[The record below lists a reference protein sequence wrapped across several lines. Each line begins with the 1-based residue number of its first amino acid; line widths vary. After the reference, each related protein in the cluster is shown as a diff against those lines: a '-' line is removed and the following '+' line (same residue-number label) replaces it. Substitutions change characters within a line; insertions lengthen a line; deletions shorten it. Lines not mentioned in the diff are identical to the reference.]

1 MRVRLSESE
10 FERRRAKIACR
21 MEERELDGLCVFSP
35 TQVFYL
41 TGFAFIATER
51 PICAVYVPKENTV
64 MLFVPLLEV
73 EHAEEAFA
81 EDIRTYEEYPGDPH
95 PMKRLV
101 QILSELGIGS
111 GRIGVDSDGY
121 GGGFGYAGPRLSDV
135 VAGPVVAAKDLI
147 QWLMQIK
154 SEEEIELI
162 RHACFW
168 AGEAHRLLQE
178 YTAVGAVETDVSF
191 RASHEASMRMVAAL
205 GPEYRSMR
213 YNTFPAQADYRGQIG
228 ARSAVAHSITVNAA
242 FEPGDIVVTG
252 AAAEVGGYLSELE
265 RTMVVGPPS
274 DRQQRLFDQM
284 LKVRDVALRKIH
296 PAVTCSA
303 VDEEVRRAYK
313 DLGVEEFWRHHTG
326 HSIGYGM
333 HEAPFLDVG
342 DDTMIQEGMVFT
354 IEPGLYVPGVGG
366 FRHSDTVLV
375 KEDGIEMLTSYPQ
388 DLRNLTV
395 SAD

>member
-1 MRVRLSESE
+1 MRVRLSERE
-10 FERRRAKIACR
+10 FERRRAKIGRR
-21 MEERELDGLCVFSP
+21 MEERELDALCVFSP

-51 PICAVYVPKENTV
+51 PICAVYVPEEKTV

-73 EHAEEAFA
+73 EHAEEASA
-81 EDIRTYEEYPGDPH
+81 DDIRTYEEYPGARH
-95 PMKRLV
+95 PMKRLAR
-101 QILSELGIGS
+101 IFSEMGIGP

-135 VAGPVVAAKDLI
+135 VEGSVVAAKDLI
-147 QWLMQIK
+147 HRLMWIK

-178 YTAVGAVETDVSF
+178 YTAVGVVETDVSF
-191 RASHEASMRMVAAL
+191 RASHEASMRMVASL

-228 ARSAVAHSITVNAA
+228 ARSAVPHSITVNAR

-265 RTMVVGPPS
+265 RTMVIGPPS
-274 DRQQRLFDQM
+274 GRQQRLFDQM
-284 LKVRDVALRKIH
+284 MTVRDVALRMIR
-296 PAVTCSA
+296 PGVTCSA
-303 VDEEVRRAYK
+303 VDREVRRAYR
-313 DLGVEEFWRHHTG
+313 DLGVEEYWRHHTG

-342 DDTMIQEGMVFT
+342 DDTVIEEGMVFT
-354 IEPGLYVPGVGG
+354 VEPGLYVPGLGG
-366 FRHSDTVLV
+366 FRHSDTVRV
-375 KEDGIEMLTSYPQ
+375 KKDGIEMLTSYPQ
-388 DLRNLTV
+388 DLQDLTV
-395 SAD
+395 PAD

>member
-1 MRVRLSESE
+1 MRFKLSKSE
-10 FERRRAKIACR
+10 FERRRAEITRR
-21 MEERELDGLCVFSP
+21 MEERGLDALCVFSP
-35 TQVFYL
+35 TQVFYM

-51 PICAVYVPKENTV
+51 PICAVYAPRENAV
-64 MLFVPLLEV
+64 ILFVPLLEV

-81 EDIRTYEEYPGDPH
+81 EVVRTYEEYPGGKH
-95 PMKRLV
+95 PMNRLA
-101 QILSELGIGS
+101 QILCELGIAS

-135 VAGPVVAAKDLI
+135 IEGSVVAAKDLI
-147 QWLMQIK
+147 HRLMQVK

-162 RHACFW
+162 RHACLW
-168 AGEAHRLLQE
+168 AGEAHRLLHE
-178 YTAVGAVETDVSF
+178 YTKVGLVETDVSF
-191 RASHEASMRMVAAL
+191 RASHDASMRMLAAL

-228 ARSAVAHSITVNAA
+228 SRSAIPHSITVNAT
-242 FEPGDIVVTG
+242 FREGDVLVTG

-265 RTMVVGPPS
+265 RTMILGSPT
-274 DRQQRLFDQM
+274 DEQQRLFDQM
-284 LKVRDVALRKIH
+284 MMVREVALRKIR
-296 PAVTCSA
+296 PGVTCSA
-303 VDEEVRRAYK
+303 VDGEVRRAYK

-326 HSIGYGM
+326 HAIGYGM

-342 DDTMIQEGMVFT
+342 DETIIEEGMIFT
-354 IEPGLYVPGVGG
+354 VEPGLYVLGVGG

-375 KEDGIEMLTSYPQ
+375 TEDGVEMLTAYPQ
-388 DLRNLTV
+388 DLQHLIV